1 VAVAAIPEVG
11 EPQITRTSQD
21 GQFNFSGLATG
32 PCAFVVLPRTG
43 LAPEMHI
50 ENLPS
55 NDLPLKLIHPDGGTI
70 DSRLGWI
77 YLGCVIG
84 ALLLLTSFYLR
95 LHALYPP
102 SATPVSAPLSALLSQ
117 AVDAASGQAATDP
130 LSVTLGLVTR
140 TNEEVLANQLRA
152 LPEIEK
158 QQLRDLAAQAQTTG
172 AQGNSAE
179 TLSALRALQRRYD
192 QLATAGYFWN
202 QEPWRFIEVLLWG
215 LAGVLIRQILDA
227 AKYVRRDRFYREGLA
242 LHLAQVFTS
251 PIITLVSVF
260 ILSLIKLEV
269 TIAGSAVELDLSN
282 PAILVALSFLIGIN
296 FWNVWD
302 ALKNVIQSLFNRS
315 GGAAQQ
321 PAA

>member
-1 VAVAAIPEVG
+1 VAAIPEVG
-11 EPQITRTSQD
+11 DPQIKRTSEA
-21 GQFNFSGLATG
+21 GEFNFSGLPTG
-32 PCAFVVLPRTG
+32 ACTFVALPRAG
-43 LAPEMHI
+43 LAPEMKREMIAINHPRL
-50 ENLPS
+50 ELT
-55 NDLPLKLIHPDGGTI
+55 LPDGGTI
-70 DSRLGWI
+70 DRRLGWI

-84 ALLLLTSFYLR
+84 ALILLASFYLR

-102 SATPVSAPLSALLSQ
+102 SATPVSAPLAALVTQ
-117 AVDAASGQAATDP
+117 AVDAASGQAGTNP
-130 LSVTLGLVTR
+130 LTVTLGLITR

-158 QQLRDLAAQAQTTG
+158 QQLRELAAQAQNNG
-172 AQGNSAE
+172 VQGRSAD
-179 TLSALRALQRRYD
+179 TLNALRALQRRYD
-192 QLATAGYFWN
+192 QLATASYFWN

-260 ILSLIKLEV
+260 ILSLVKLEM
-269 TIAGSAVELDLSN
+269 TIAGSTVELDLSN

-302 ALKNVIQSLFNRS
+302 ALKNLIQTLLNRS
-315 GGAAQQ
+315 GGAAQ
-321 PAA
+321 PPTA